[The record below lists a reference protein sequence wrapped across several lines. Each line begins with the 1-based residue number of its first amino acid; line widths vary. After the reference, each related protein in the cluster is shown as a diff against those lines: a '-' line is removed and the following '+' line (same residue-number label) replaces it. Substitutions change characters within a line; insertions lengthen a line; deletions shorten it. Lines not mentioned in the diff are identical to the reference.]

1 VEVKKTADI
10 GLVVVHA
17 CGEEGSFSWE
27 VLDEDPHEMTLYLFM
42 CDSVDKYV
50 GLALV
55 RQPILQQN
63 RAGLQRFRIILSHQ
77 YNTWVDLRHVRSNYI
92 STPTK

>member
-1 VEVKKTADI
+1 MEVKKTADI

-27 VLDEDPHEMTLYLFM
+27 VLDQDPHEMALYLFM
-42 CDSVDKYV
+42 RDSVDKYA

-55 RQPILQQN
+55 GQPILQQN
-63 RAGLQRFRIILSHQ
+63 RAGFQRFRIILSHQ

-92 STPTK
+92 PTAAK

>member
-27 VLDEDPHEMTLYLFM
+27 VLDEDSHEMTLYLFM

-50 GLALV
+50 GL
-55 RQPILQQN
+55 
-63 RAGLQRFRIILSHQ
+63 
-77 YNTWVDLRHVRSNYI
+77 
-92 STPTK
+92 